1 MGTVITV
8 NIDEAKTNFS
18 HLLERILVGDEIII
32 TEAGTPVAK
41 LSSAQTNRRTLPYGL
56 LKGKLKVKAGF
67 DDPLPIDLF
76 TSTPA
81 STAFTSVS
89 IHDHASSE
97 TTER

>member
-41 LSSAQTNRRTLPYGL
+41 L
-56 LKGKLKVKAGF
+56 
-67 DDPLPIDLF
+67 
-76 TSTPA
+76 
-81 STAFTSVS
+81 
-89 IHDHASSE
+89 
-97 TTER
+97 